1 MREPT
6 EAYLRAL
13 KATQEHHIKKQ
24 GKTFSGAFMF
34 KDQRY
39 RLAEICQRYSVK
51 TMLDYG
57 CGYGQQYRMRESSEG
72 SVAKPSDEGYD
83 PNGRLL
89 IDILGLKNENVTRYD
104 PGIPNVSAEPTGKF
118 DLVACVQVLGCI
130 PTVDLPWVIDRLY
143 GFATKA
149 IFVAERIGTPH
160 KAIHD
165 HMAGEMPRN
174 ASVEEWLERLRR
186 PGSPIRLFFA
196 AKNPQWEL
204 IEPEDQGMRED
215 I

>member
-1 MREPT
+1 MSEPT
-6 EAYLRAL
+6 EAYTRAL
-13 KATQEHHIKKQ
+13 KATQAYHARKQ

-34 KDQRY
+34 KDQRH
-39 RLAEICQRYSVK
+39 RLAEICQRYSVE

-57 CGYGQQYRMRESSEG
+57 CGYGQQYDMREG
-72 SVAKPSDEGYD
+72 ADGKGIKPNEPGFD
-83 PNGRLL
+83 PAGRSLF
-89 IDILGLKNENVTRYD
+89 DILGLKNKNVTRYD
-104 PGIPNVSAEPTGKF
+104 PGIPNVSAEPVGKF
-118 DLVACVQVLGCI
+118 DLVACVQVLGCV
-130 PTVDLPWVIDRLY
+130 PTADLPWVIDRLY

-149 IFVAERIGTPH
+149 VFVAERIGAPH

-174 ASVEEWLERLRR
+174 TSAEEWLERLRR

-204 IEPEDQGMRED
+204 IEPENQG
-215 I
+215 